1 MFVYNFAHRKTYS
14 HFHEIMI
21 SPGLENCKAF
31 SSPAAVTVSFL
42 PGIRCP
48 LSLDKKYLPQQ
59 AGSKECS
66 ALEKAEK
73 NLEVLTENTR
83 AGPESSMNADDRVGH
98 FKQIKLH

>member
-1 MFVYNFAHRKTYS
+1 MFVYNFANRKIYS

-21 SPGLENCKAF
+21 SPRLENCKAF
-31 SSPAAVTVSFL
+31 SPPAAVTISFL
-42 PGIRCP
+42 SGIPRP
-48 LSLDKKYLPQQ
+48 PSLYKTHLPQQ